1 MKKQKNH
8 LFYLFIFA
16 IISTVVGLSLGSMN
30 YSFSQV
36 VKALFVDDDSMERL
50 IIFGIRLPRVMAG
63 GFVGMAL
70 ATSGVLLQGVM
81 RNNLASPSI
90 IGVTNGA
97 SFVGHITLI
106 LFPMYTK
113 FLPIGSI
120 IGALLT
126 TLLIYRIAYS
136 DGVNPN
142 RMILSGVAIG
152 AMFTAF
158 NNMLKSM
165 YPDRLQNVLGFMIG
179 SLNGVGWEEL
189 LLAMPYIIIATIV
202 AIIMSNNMNVLM
214 LGDEVSSSLGLKTER
229 FRFLIIIIS
238 SLLAGSAISIAGLIS
253 FVGLI
258 VPHIARI
265 LVGND
270 YKYLTPACILLGYS
284 FVIVADAIG
293 RIVLPLGEIS
303 VSVIISFLGAPFFLY
318 LLRDR
323 YKRGH

>member
-1 MKKQKNH
+1 MKKQKNY
-8 LFYLFIFA
+8 LFYFFILA
-16 IISTVVGLSLGSMN
+16 ILSTVIGLSLGSMS
-30 YSFSQV
+30 YSLKEV
-36 VKALFVDDDSMERL
+36 IKGLFINDDSMERL

-63 GFVGMAL
+63 GFVGLSL
-70 ATSGVLLQGVM
+70 AISGVLLQGVM
-81 RNNLASPSI
+81 RNNLASPSV

-97 SFVGHITLI
+97 SFVGHVTLI
-106 LFPMYTK
+106 MFPMFSS
-113 FLPIGSI
+113 FLPFGSI
-120 IGALLT
+120 LGAILT

-165 YPDRLQNVLGFMIG
+165 YPDSLQNVLGFMVG
-179 SLNGVGWEEL
+179 SLNGVGWENL
-189 LLAMPYIIIATIV
+189 LLALPYILIATII
-202 AIIMSNNMNVLM
+202 AIMMSNNMNVLM
-214 LGDEVSSSLGLKTER
+214 LGDEVSSSLGLKTEK

-265 LVGND
+265 FVGND
-270 YKYLTPACILLGYS
+270 YKYLTPACLLLGYS
-284 FVIVADAIG
+284 FVIIADAVG
-293 RIVLPLGEIS
+293 RIILPIGEIS
-303 VSVIISFLGAPFFLY
+303 VSVIVSFLGAPFFLF